1 MKTNKFAIV
10 AMIAGMT
17 ALTAC
22 GGKKETVNAGEEQQ
36 VAQAT
41 ELSKTFNVDIASST
55 LGWTGTKVTGEH
67 FGKIGI
73 QTGSINVEKNEI
85 KAGSFVID
93 MKTITVED
101 LTDEETNKKL
111 AGHLASPD
119 FFDVE
124 KHATSKFEITAVEKL
139 QAADAEGN
147 NYKIMGNLT
156 IKDIT
161 KNITIPANVNM
172 DENQFTAKAK
182 FSIDRTEWNIQYGS
196 GKFFKGLGDK
206 MINDAIEFDLN
217 LVAKP

>member
-1 MKTNKFAIV
+1 MKTNKLTIV
-10 AMIAGMT
+10 ALIAGMT

-22 GGKKETVNAGEEQQ
+22 GGKKETVKAGEEQQ

-41 ELSKTFNVDIASST
+41 ELSKTYNVDVASST
-55 LGWTGTKVTGEH
+55 LGWTGTKVTGKH

-73 QTGSINVEKNEI
+73 QSGTISVEKNEI

-101 LTDEETNKKL
+101 LTDEEANKKL

-124 KHATSKFEITAVEKL
+124 KHATSKFEITGVEKL
-139 QAADAEGN
+139 ATPDAEGN

-156 IKDIT
+156 IKDVT
-161 KNITIPANVNM
+161 KNITIPANITM
-172 DENQFTAKAK
+172 DENQFSAKAK

-196 GKFFKGLGDK
+196 GKFFKNLGDK

>member
-10 AMIAGMT
+10 AIIAGMS

-22 GGKKETVNAGEEQQ
+22 GGKKQTVNTGEEQK

-41 ELSKTFNVDIASST
+41 ELSKIFNVDVANST
-55 LGWTGTKVTGEH
+55 LGWTGTKVTGKH
-67 FGKIGI
+67 YGKIAI
-73 QTGSINVEKNEI
+73 QSGTISVEKNEI

-101 LTDEETNKKL
+101 LTDEESNKKL
-111 AGHLASPD
+111 AGHLASAD

-124 KHATSKFEITAVEKL
+124 KYATSKFEITGVEKL
-139 QAADAEGN
+139 QTPDADGN

-161 KNITIPANVNM
+161 KNITIPANVSM
-172 DENQFTAKAK
+172 DENQFTAEAK